1 MAWLVMSDGWSVVHD
16 QRMDPT
22 KPVLVPVH
30 LDGIVRF
37 GPACIPGGISD
48 GKGYDE
54 ECWYMYTIS
63 SRLDDELVMAA
74 VFCGRMVPPPSLF
87 LHSILTCL

>member
-74 VFCGRMVPPPSLF
+74 VFVVEWSRRH
-87 LHSILTCL
+87 HSSSIPF